1 MRYSIFAEGAGA
13 GTGLPSW
20 AGSAHGIDQEVFMNK
35 RLIAVL
41 AILTVAAAGAFAQIG
56 LGLNAA
62 IYSDTGMPLSEF
74 RDRLREGEGVFY
86 GPFIELA
93 LGKTALGLSG
103 NFSFYEED
111 WSFAQNGTEM
121 IPMMDFD
128 LTLYAQ
134 GHLIRYRA
142 FLDPF
147 LEVGLGVMGKDFASE
162 EFDPD
167 LDNPIMAKTYVQ
179 AGGGFGINLGGL
191 GIFIKG
197 LYLFPFGDP
206 LEVTYDYIDPDTG
219 LTETF
224 TYPLAEYPLKRL
236 KLIAGAKIIL

>member
-1 MRYSIFAEGAGA
+1 
-13 GTGLPSW
+13 
-20 AGSAHGIDQEVFMNK
+20 MNK
-35 RLIAVL
+35 RVFAAI

-62 IYSDTGMPLSEF
+62 IYSDTKMSMSEF
-74 RDRLREGEGVFY
+74 SSRLREGEGVFY

-93 LGKTALGLSG
+93 LGKTALGLAG

-111 WSFAQNGTEM
+111 WSYAQDGSFPV
-121 IPMMDFD
+121 PMVDFD

-134 GHLIRYRA
+134 GHLIKYRA

-147 LEVGLGVMGKDFASE
+147 LEAGLGVMGKDYASDDPSV
-162 EFDPD
+162 DPD
-167 LDNPIMAKTYVQ
+167 PDNPIMATTYFQ
-179 AGGGFGINLGGL
+179 AGGGLGLNFGGL

-197 LYLFPFGDP
+197 LYLFPLGTVEGTYYDEFGAP
-206 LEVTYDYIDPDTG
+206 QTYD
-219 LTETF
+219 LA
-224 TYPLAEYPLKRL
+224 TYPLRRL

>member
-1 MRYSIFAEGAGA
+1 
-13 GTGLPSW
+13 
-20 AGSAHGIDQEVFMNK
+20 MNK
-35 RLIAVL
+35 RVFAAI

-62 IYSDTGMPLSEF
+62 IYSDTKMSMSEF
-74 RDRLREGEGVFY
+74 SSRLREGEGVFY
-86 GPFIELA
+86 GPFVELA

-111 WSFAQNGTEM
+111 WDGFF
-121 IPMMDFD
+121 IPMVDFD

-134 GHLIRYRA
+134 GHLIKYRS

-147 LEVGLGVMGKDFASE
+147 LEVGLGVMGKDFASDE
-162 EFDPD
+162 WDPNPD
-167 LDNPIMAKTYVQ
+167 TPIMATSYVQ
-179 AGGGFGINLGGL
+179 AGGGLGINLGGL

-197 LYLFPFGDP
+197 LYLFPFGGP
-206 LEVTYDYIDPDTG
+206 LEVSYEYKDDMGNTQIY
-219 LTETF
+219 
-224 TYPLAEYPLKRL
+224 TYPLSEYPLRRL

>member
-1 MRYSIFAEGAGA
+1 
-13 GTGLPSW
+13 
-20 AGSAHGIDQEVFMNK
+20 MNK
-35 RLIAVL
+35 RVFAAI

-62 IYSDTGMPLSEF
+62 IYSDTGMPLDEF
-74 RDRLREGEGVFY
+74 GDRLRNGEGVFY
-86 GPFIELA
+86 GPFVELA

-103 NFSFYEED
+103 NFSFYTEN
-111 WSFAQNGTEM
+111 WSFDPM
-121 IPMMDFD
+121 DDWFVSMMDFD

-134 GHLIRYRA
+134 GHLIKYRA

-147 LEVGLGVMGKDFASE
+147 LEVGLGIMGKDFADE
-162 EFDPD
+162 TVPDPSD
-167 LDNPIMAKTYVQ
+167 DPLQATTYFQ

-197 LYLFPFGDP
+197 LYLFPMGGVEGEYYEYDGDGN
-206 LEVTYDYIDPDTG
+206 ITG
-219 LTETF
+219 GPF
-224 TYPLAEYPLKRL
+224 TYTLSAYPLRRL

>member
-1 MRYSIFAEGAGA
+1 
-13 GTGLPSW
+13 
-20 AGSAHGIDQEVFMNK
+20 MNK

-62 IYSDTGMPLSEF
+62 IYSDTGMPLTEF

-111 WSFAQNGTEM
+111 WSFDPLNPWYVSM
-121 IPMMDFD
+121 VDYD
-128 LTLYAQ
+128 LTLYLQ
-134 GHLIRYRA
+134 GHLIKYRF

-147 LEVGLGVMGKDFASE
+147 VELGMGVMGKDFADSYI
-162 EFDPD
+162 DPD
-167 LDNPIMAKTYVQ
+167 PDNPFMATIYFQ
-179 AGGGFGINLGGL
+179 AGAGFGINLGGL

-197 LYLFPFGDP
+197 LYLFPLGTPEGTYELYDP
-206 LEVTYDYIDPDTG
+206 NSGTWTGGTYS
-219 LTETF
+219 LT
-224 TYPLAEYPLKRL
+224 EYPLRRL

>member
-1 MRYSIFAEGAGA
+1 
-13 GTGLPSW
+13 
-20 AGSAHGIDQEVFMNK
+20 MNK
-35 RLIAVL
+35 RVFAAI

-74 RDRLREGEGVFY
+74 GDRLRNGEGVFY
-86 GPFIELA
+86 GPFVELA

-111 WSFAQNGTEM
+111 WSYYQDGSF
-121 IPMMDFD
+121 IVPMMDFD

-134 GHLIRYRA
+134 GHLIKYRA

-147 LEVGLGVMGKDFASE
+147 LEVGLGVMGKDYADDTD
-162 EFDPD
+162 DPD
-167 LDNPIMAKTYVQ
+167 PENPIMATTYFQ
-179 AGGGFGINLGGL
+179 AGGGLGINLGGL

-197 LYLFPFGDP
+197 LYLFPMGTVEGSYTDYDMFGNP
-206 LEVTYDYIDPDTG
+206 STVTYD
-219 LTETF
+219 
-224 TYPLAEYPLKRL
+224 LAEYPLRRL

>member
-1 MRYSIFAEGAGA
+1 
-13 GTGLPSW
+13 
-20 AGSAHGIDQEVFMNK
+20 MNK

-62 IYSDTGMPLSEF
+62 IYSDTKMSFSEF
-74 RDRLREGEGVFY
+74 GDRLRNGEGVFY

-111 WSFAQNGTEM
+111 WSYD
-121 IPMMDFD
+121 PMNPWYVPMVDFD
-128 LTLYAQ
+128 LSLYAQ
-134 GHLIRYRA
+134 GHLIKYRA

-147 LEVGLGVMGKDFASE
+147 LEVGLGIMGKDYANE
-162 EFDPD
+162 IDDPD
-167 LDNPIMAKTYVQ
+167 LDNPIMATTYFQ

-197 LYLFPFGDP
+197 LYLFPMGTVKSSVYVDDDGDP
-206 LEVTYDYIDPDTG
+206 FTPPLEITYD
-219 LTETF
+219 LA
-224 TYPLAEYPLKRL
+224 TYPLRRL

>member
-1 MRYSIFAEGAGA
+1 
-13 GTGLPSW
+13 
-20 AGSAHGIDQEVFMNK
+20 MNK

-62 IYSDTGMPLSEF
+62 IYSDTGMPLDEF

-86 GPFIELA
+86 GPFVELA
-93 LGKTALGLSG
+93 FGQTALGLSG

-111 WSFAQNGTEM
+111 WSFFGDGSFM
-121 IPMMDFD
+121 VPMMDFD

-134 GHLIRYRA
+134 GHLIKYRA

-147 LEVGLGVMGKDFASE
+147 VEVGLGVMGKDFADE
-162 EFDPD
+162 DYDPD
-167 LDNPIMAKTYVQ
+167 TENPIMAKTYVQ
-179 AGGGFGINLGGL
+179 AGAGFGINLGGL

-206 LEVTYDYIDPDTG
+206 LEVTYDYIDPNTSLPG
-219 LTETF
+219 TY
-224 TYPLAEYPLKRL
+224 TYPLAEYPLKRF
-236 KLIAGAKIIL
+236 KLMAGAKIIL

>member
-1 MRYSIFAEGAGA
+1 M
-13 GTGLPSW
+13 LP
-20 AGSAHGIDQEVFMNK
+20 HNK

-62 IYSDTGMPLSEF
+62 IYSDTGMSLREF
-74 RDRLREGEGVFY
+74 GDRLDRGEGVFY

-103 NFSFYEED
+103 NFSFYDED
-111 WSFAQNGTEM
+111 WSFAQDGSWLV
-121 IPMMDFD
+121 PMMDFD

-134 GHLIRYRA
+134 GHLISYRS

-147 LEVGLGVMGKDFASE
+147 LEAGLGVMGKDYADDAD
-162 EFDPD
+162 DPD
-167 LDNPIMAKTYVQ
+167 WDNPIMATTYFQ

-197 LYLFPFGDP
+197 LYLFPLGTVESTIYIDDDGNP
-206 LEVTYDYIDPDTG
+206 ITPPVEVTYD
-219 LTETF
+219 
-224 TYPLAEYPLKRL
+224 LAEYPLRRL
-236 KLIAGAKIIL
+236 KLILGAKIIL

>member
-1 MRYSIFAEGAGA
+1 
-13 GTGLPSW
+13 
-20 AGSAHGIDQEVFMNK
+20 MNK

-62 IYSDTGMPLSEF
+62 IYSDTGMDAGEF
-74 RDRLREGEGVFY
+74 RDRLQNGEGVFY

-93 LGKTALGLSG
+93 FRQSALGLSG
-103 NFSFYEED
+103 NFSFYDED
-111 WSFAQNGTEM
+111 WSFDQSGSFM
-121 IPMMDFD
+121 VPMVDFD

-134 GHLIRYRA
+134 GHLIKYRA
-142 FLDPF
+142 VLDPF
-147 LEVGLGVMGKDFASE
+147 LEIGLGVMGKEFADESY
-162 EFDPD
+162 DPD
-167 LDNPIMAKTYVQ
+167 TDNPLMAKTYVQ
-179 AGGGFGINLGGL
+179 AGGGLGINLGGL

-206 LEVTYDYIDPDTG
+206 LEVSYDYIDPVTG
-219 LTETF
+219 PGTY
-224 TYPLAEYPLKRL
+224 TYPLSEYPLKRF